1 MKKAKAEYVVVTR
14 SWWENSSVVIEGR
27 FKDKKKALD
36 KAHELYDNNLMDGQN
51 AWVMS
56 KSAFKSKYPAVF
68 REEY

>member
-1 MKKAKAEYVVVTR
+1 MKKAEYVVLTA
-14 SWWENSSVVIEGR
+14 SWWEGSRIFIEGK

-36 KAHELYDNNLMDGQN
+36 KAHELYDNNLSDGQN

-56 KSAFKSKYPAVF
+56 KSAFKSKYPAMF